1 LQNRA
6 YPGSSPIS
14 GYGVITTA
22 GVPRAVVNKLS
33 AGTADAV
40 KSPDVAQ
47 RLAGDGSTAVG
58 SSAEEFAAHI
68 RAEVAKWRK
77 VVTETGIVLS

>member
-1 LQNRA
+1 M
-6 YPGSSPIS
+6 
-14 GYGVITTA
+14 TTA
-22 GVPRAVVNKLS
+22 KVPQAIVDKLS
-33 AGTADAV
+33 AGIAAAV

-58 SSAEEFAAHI
+58 STAEQFSAHI

-77 VVTETGIVLS
+77 VMKETGIVIQ